1 MGFTGRSLK
10 TQQHEP
16 TSVELGIQNSVD
28 IPGHSGV
35 AGQVVP
41 SSPRAMG
48 AWSARFR
55 VGLLSE
61 TP

>member
-1 MGFTGRSLK
+1 VGFTGRSLK

-16 TSVELGIQNSVD
+16 ISVDLGIQNSVD
-28 IPGHSGV
+28 IPGRSGV

-48 AWSARFR
+48 AWTARIR
-55 VGLLSE
+55 AGLLTE